1 TNKLVMKRLNRAR
14 SEHGLRR
21 SQIDQV
27 IRVNY
32 ERAEAKFRAPG
43 TKRGCIGVRNA
54 RGALRPHSWTGGE
67 YLQRVAAEFPRRF
80 ERVQV
85 AAGNRSMDSDAA
97 AAVHP
102 SRRLRLG
109 LRFRAILVFR
119 VELRVQNLR
128 FFCHA
133 RSKIPM

>member
-1 TNKLVMKRLNRAR
+1 MNDQEIRAERDATNEFVMKRLNRAR

-27 IRVNY
+27 IRVNN
-32 ERAEAKFRAPG
+32 ERAEAKLRAPCA
-43 TKRGCIGVRNA
+43 KRGCIGVRNA
-54 RGALRPHSWTGGE
+54 RGSLCPHSWAGGE
-67 YLQRVAAEFPRRF
+67 YLQRVAAKFPGRF

-85 AAGNRSMDSDAA
+85 AAGDRSMDSDAA

-109 LRFRAILVFR
+109 FRFRAILVFR
-119 VELRVQNLR
+119 VELRV
-128 FFCHA
+128 
-133 RSKIPM
+133 

>member
-1 TNKLVMKRLNRAR
+1 MNDQEIRAERHATNEFVMKRLNRAR
-14 SEHGLRR
+14 SEHWLRR

-32 ERAEAKFRAPG
+32 ERAQTKFRAPG

-54 RGALRPHSWTGGE
+54 RGALCPHSRASGE
-67 YLQRVAAEFPRRF
+67 YLQRVAAKFPRRF

-85 AAGNRSMDSDAA
+85 AAGDRSVDSDAA

-102 SRRLRLG
+102 SRCLG
-109 LRFRAILVFR
+109 LRFRFRAILVFR
-119 VELRVQNLR
+119 VELRL
-128 FFCHA
+128 
-133 RSKIPM
+133 